1 MAISY
6 YTLGLTGYA
15 GKAMKAAGL
24 PVNPDILQ
32 GIAVPVVILIVWM
45 GLRRVHKQLTA
56 RAATSAAAA
65 TATQRHSV

>member
-6 YTLGLTGYA
+6 YTLGLIGYA
-15 GKAMKAAGL
+15 GKAMKAGGL

-32 GIAVPVVILIVWM
+32 GVAVPVVILAVWM

-56 RAATSAAAA
+56 RGTAAA
-65 TATQRHSV
+65 QRHPA